1 MLSDALKEYKAGEE
15 GVDISED
22 LLRVLAYG
30 CIKASHAGMFIA
42 FTKTLQ
48 RRNLLNEIIKGEER
62 FPADP
67 RERDVL
73 YFLTQSFRA
82 RLIHDLPKNKKKLSN
97 ETQFLAHRAK
107 ALIKDL
113 AQINQEFA
121 QMVVSDDEGEVLPEW
136 FMVEVVRDL
145 PRLVPEM
152 KDKG

>member
-1 MLSDALKEYKAGEE
+1 
-15 GVDISED
+15 
-22 LLRVLAYG
+22 
-30 CIKASHAGMFIA
+30 MFIA

-67 RERDVL
+67 KERDVL

-136 FMVEVVRDL
+136 FMVEVVREL
-145 PRLVPEM
+145 QRLVPEM